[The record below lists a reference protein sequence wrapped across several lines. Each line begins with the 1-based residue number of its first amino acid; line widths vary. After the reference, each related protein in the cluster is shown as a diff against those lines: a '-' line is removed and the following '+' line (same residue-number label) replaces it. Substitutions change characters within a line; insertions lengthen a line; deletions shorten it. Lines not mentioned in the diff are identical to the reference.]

1 MIDVCCMDRKL
12 SPRLLWVI
20 WWFFAGRNTILLY
33 GNWFRYVR
41 SEELMCEQGISS
53 ARRAICLPSLS
64 LSAAWWKTISPLTAF
79 DFSHNRIRRR
89 NYFLVAVGSA
99 LLQNGCPTSFFSLV
113 LFLPRNVLWPLFVN
127 KILSVLI
134 LYSDTKNIIYIK
146 FLCHQVKFT

>member
-1 MIDVCCMDRKL
+1 MYVVWIENYPQDYYGSYDGFLRGETQFCCMAIDSDMCAARSWCASKAFHL
-12 SPRLLWVI
+12 PE
-20 WWFFAGRNTILLY
+20 GP
-33 GNWFRYVR
+33 YVCR
-41 SEELMCEQGISS
+41 
-53 ARRAICLPSLS
+53 LS

-113 LFLPRNVLWPLFVN
+113 LFLPSNVLWPLFVN